1 MLKIAIDRGGTFT
14 DVYAIYKD
22 RVYVKKVLSESDA
35 YDDANSE
42 GVRAI
47 LEEIFGKKPDLIDL
61 KDFEWIRLGTT
72 VATNALLERKGEKI
86 ALLITKGFKDLL
98 DIGYQNRPDIF
109 ALNINKTKPLYDE
122 VVEIDER
129 VYPKGDNFL
138 ILKELDEKEI
148 REKLKKIKSKS
159 LAVVLLHSYGFNA
172 HEKKILEIAKDLGFT
187 NISISSEISPTIK
200 AVDRGDT
207 TVVDAYLTPVL
218 KKYIQNILKNFKG
231 DREKLFFMKS
241 DGGLCKAED
250 FRGSVAL
257 LSGPAGGVVALKT
270 IYNGAPLIGFDMGGT
285 STDVSRYDGKIEL
298 KYKDEI
304 SGVRVATPSV
314 DIYTVAAG
322 GGSRLFYKNKMF
334 LVGPESSGSN
344 PGPVCYGK
352 GGYLSI
358 TDANLVTKRLDPEFF
373 PKIFGKNK
381 DEPLNE
387 EAAYKEF
394 EKIAIKVKKSV
405 EEVAEGFLDV
415 ANENMANAIK
425 EITVKKG
432 IDVKDHILC
441 SFGGAGGQHALAV
454 ARKLGIRKIFIH
466 KNAGILSAVGIANA
480 DIVKSYQKSVDKR
493 LKEVNIEKIFS
504 EFKNE
509 DFDEVEKYLLLKYEG
524 TDTPLEIICSK
535 NLIDEFENAH
545 KRLFGFILDKEIV
558 VDSVK
563 ISFIKKS
570 RAFKRQKLEKR
581 DVKPVKKRRI
591 YLNGRWQDADVY
603 VDISPGLVI
612 EGPALV
618 IQETSTIV
626 LDEASK
632 TIVNEYGDL
641 EIFLEEL
648 KNKKSFKEVEISLLS
663 NRFGF
668 IATKMGDILKKTA
681 VSTNIKEREDFS
693 CAIFDKDGNLISNAP
708 HIPVHLG
715 SMSSVVKSIIKK
727 FKQRLLKTCS
737 ALPTFITNVPY
748 EGGSH
753 LPDITVVT
761 PYIENGKILFWVA
774 SRGHHAD
781 IGGIVPGSMPPFSK
795 SLDEEGAKLEA
806 FEIVENGK
814 FKENILRALLESAGA
829 RRIEDNISDIKAQVS
844 ANMEGVEGIKEL
856 LREDRRKVLWFME
869 EIQNISENKIR
880 EFFKKLEK
888 NKFLA
893 EDFLDNGAKIALKV
907 DIDEEGSAVF
917 DFRGSSYELFS
928 NQNTPLS
935 VLRSAVIYSLRVMLN
950 EDIPLNEGL
959 IKPVKILT
967 DVNSLLNPS
976 HKAAVVGG
984 NVTTSQRIVDVIF
997 KAFEA
1002 AAASQGCMNNL
1013 IFGDDSFGYYETI
1026 AGGAGATCYGDG
1038 ASGVHTHMT
1047 NTKITDVE
1055 IIERRYPVRICRFS
1069 LREKSGGCGEFK
1081 GGEGVV
1087 REIEFL
1093 KPLDVAILSER
1104 RVFSPYGLKGG
1115 SNGKRGEN
1123 ILIREDKRYNLTSR
1137 AAFKAKVGDILLI
1150 KTPGGGGFGKSK
1162 KIKR

>member
-1 MLKIAIDRGGTFT
+1 MIKIAIDRGGTFT
-14 DVYAIYKD
+14 DVYAIVNDKIYI
-22 RVYVKKVLSESDA
+22 KKLLSESEA

-72 VATNALLERKGEKI
+72 VATNALLERKGEKT

-109 ALNINKTKPLYDE
+109 ALNIKKPKPLYEE

-129 VYPKGDNFL
+129 IYPKEDGFL
-138 ILKELDEKEI
+138 VLKELDEKEI
-148 REKLKKIKSKS
+148 KEKLKRIKSNS
-159 LAVVLLHSYGFNA
+159 LAVVLLHSYGFNS
-172 HEKKILEIAKDLGFT
+172 HEKKILEIAKELGFA

-200 AVDRGDT
+200 AIDRGDT

-218 KKYIQNILKNFKG
+218 KKYIKNILKNFKG
-231 DREKLFFMKS
+231 DTKRLFFMKS

-270 IYNGAPLIGFDMGGT
+270 IYKKTPLIGFDMGGT

-304 SGVRVATPSV
+304 SGVKVAIPSV
-314 DIYTVAAG
+314 DIHTVAAG

-344 PGPVCYGK
+344 PGPVCYAR
-352 GGYLSI
+352 GGYLSV

-373 PKIFGKNK
+373 PKIFGKNQN
-381 DEPLNE
+381 EPLDE
-387 EAAYKEF
+387 KAAYKEF
-394 EKIAIKVKKSV
+394 EKIAIKIKKSV

-432 IDVKDHILC
+432 IDVKNHILC
-441 SFGGAGGQHALAV
+441 SFGGAGGQHAVAV

-466 KNAGILSAVGIANA
+466 KDAGVLSAVGIANA
-480 DIVKSYQKSVDKR
+480 DIVQNYQKSVDKR
-493 LKEVNIEKIFS
+493 LKEIDIEKIFS
-504 EFKNE
+504 EFKSK
-509 DFDEVEKYLLLKYEG
+509 DYDEVQKCLLLKYEG
-524 TDTPLEIICSK
+524 TDTPLEIKYSK
-535 NLIDEFENAH
+535 NLIDEFEKAH
-545 KRLFGFILDKEIV
+545 KKLFGFVLDKEIV

-570 RAFKRQKLEKR
+570 QAFKRQKLEKR
-581 DVKPVKKRRI
+581 EVKPVKKRRV
-591 YLNGRWQDADVY
+591 YLNGKWQEADVY

-612 EGPALV
+612 RGAALV
-618 IQETSTIV
+618 IQDTSTIV

-632 TIVNEYGDL
+632 AVVNEYGDL
-641 EIFLEEL
+641 EIFLEDLEE
-648 KNKKSFKEVEISLLS
+648 KKSFKEVEISLLS
-663 NRFGF
+663 NRFKF

-681 VSTNIKEREDFS
+681 ISTNIKEREDFS

-727 FKQRLLKTCS
+727 FEIRFRSLEGVS
-737 ALPTFITNVPY
+737 FITNVPY

-761 PYIENGKILFWVA
+761 PYIEDGEVLFWVA

-781 IGGIVPGSMPPFSK
+781 IGGIVPGSMPAFSK
-795 SLDEEGAKLEA
+795 SLDEEGAKIEA

-814 FKENILRALLESAGA
+814 FKEDILRALLKEAGA
-829 RRIEDNISDIKAQVS
+829 RRIEDNISDIKAQIS
-844 ANMEGVEGIKEL
+844 ANIEGIEGIKEL
-856 LREDRRKVLWFME
+856 LREDRKKVLWFMK

-880 EFFKKLEK
+880 EFFKKLDK
-888 NKFLA
+888 NEFVA

-907 DIDEEGSAVF
+907 DINKDGSAVF

-928 NQNTPLS
+928 NQNTPLA
-935 VLRSAVIYSLRVMLN
+935 VLKSAVIYSLRVMLN

-959 IKPVKILT
+959 IKPVKVLANK
-967 DVNSLLNPS
+967 NSLLNPS
-976 HKAAVVGG
+976 PKTAVVGG
-984 NVTTSQRIVDVIF
+984 NVTTSQRVVDVIF
-997 KAFEA
+997 KAFEVA
-1002 AAASQGCMNNL
+1002 ADSQGCMNNV
-1013 IFGDDSFGYYETI
+1013 IFGDESFGYYETI
-1026 AGGAGATCYGDG
+1026 AGGAGATAFGDG

-1055 IIERRYPVRICRFS
+1055 VIERKYPVKINRFS
-1069 LREKSGGCGEFK
+1069 LRQNSGGDGRFR
-1081 GGEGVV
+1081 GGDGVI

-1104 RVFSPYGLKGG
+1104 RVFSPYGLKGAEAA
-1115 SNGKRGEN
+1115 KRGEN
-1123 ILIREDKRYNLTSR
+1123 ILIRKNKKYNLTSK
-1137 AAFKAKVGDILLI
+1137 ASFKALKGDILQI
-1150 KTPGGGGFGKSK
+1150 KTPGGGGYGRKCP
-1162 KIKR
+1162 